1 MTARKG
7 IGNGILPRIHQ
18 KQAASF
24 EDAFVVLCDFGDQTF
39 THYMSQKS
47 AVEQQDV
54 FDVFTFF
61 KKVILKALAEKE

>member
-7 IGNGILPRIHQ
+7 IGRGILPRIHQ

-39 THYMSQKS
+39 THFVSQKS
-47 AVEQQDV
+47 AGEQQDI

-61 KKVILKALAEKE
+61 KKVILQSFEEEE